1 MEDDDMKAETVEM
14 LKKFEQDHEI
24 YVSADDSRF
33 YWVVTA
39 RIPKKD
45 ETLHHVHRGKTYVSG
60 LNQEGNVLIFPDP
73 DLPARYTLESW
84 GKLTS
89 FEEFLNRALENILA
103 EKEELAKGLTE
114 GCGTTCA

>member
-1 MEDDDMKAETVEM
+1 MKAEIIGM
-14 LKKFEQDHEI
+14 LKKFEQDHEV
-24 YVSADDSRF
+24 YVSADDSKF

-73 DLPARYTLESW
+73 DLPERYTLENW
-84 GKLTS
+84 GNLNS
-89 FEEFLNRALENILA
+89 FEEFVDRALEDILA
-103 EKEELAKGLTE
+103 EKEEQEKGLTE
-114 GCGTTCA
+114 GCGTSCA